1 MSKPYPPFKFSNY
14 WRVGI
19 ALAVSVLLHF
29 VVFSGVD
36 WHWPQSEAEESVI
49 ETRLVS
55 LPAPRPPPRAKPAT
69 KIADNKLVDKT
80 PSVKKA
86 APLEPPPVAPE
97 TTADAPPAPV
107 PAASDEMASA
117 EPDAATDSSPN
128 AQSPEATV
136 ASEPPADMPKAPSH
150 VDMDYELSRGSGGK
164 IGNVHV
170 VYSKEQDGSYQLRSE
185 SKAQGV
191 AALFVSGALVQTSTG
206 VVNEGGLQPAH
217 FAYEFGTSSDKRQYA
232 DFDWVG
238 KQLTMR
244 TAKGDKTEALPA
256 GTQDQLSF
264 MYQYMFVPPLVHM
277 QLAVTNGKKLSHYS
291 YTFEGEETV
300 STKLGEL
307 HTLHIAKSGAGEEKT
322 ELWLAT
328 DYHYLP
334 IKIRK
339 TEKDGKLY
347 EQIVT
352 RLSTE

>member
-1 MSKPYPPFKFSNY
+1 M
-14 WRVGI
+14 
-19 ALAVSVLLHF
+19 ALSVLLHLL
-29 VVFSGVD
+29 VFSGVD

-55 LPAPRPPPRAKPAT
+55 LPAATKAVDKPAT
-69 KIADNKLVDKT
+69 KKPAQQR
-80 PSVKKA
+80 PVKKA
-86 APLEPPPVAPE
+86 VPVEPLPTPE
-97 TTADAPPAPV
+97 ASADIPPAE
-107 PAASDEMASA
+107 ATASESAPTDSSQVASA
-117 EPDAATDSSPN
+117 EPDAAAQQVAETSP
-128 AQSPEATV
+128 PEAT
-136 ASEPPADMPKAPSH
+136 SELPELPADMPKAPSY
-150 VDMDYELSRGSGGK
+150 VDMEYALSRGGDSGN

-170 VYSKEQDGSYQLRSE
+170 TYNKERDGSYQLRSE
-185 SKAQGV
+185 SKAQGL
-191 AALFVSGALVQTSTG
+191 ATLFVSGTLVQTSNG
-206 VVNEGGLQPAH
+206 VVNEHGLQPTH
-217 FAYEFGTSSDKRQYA
+217 FAYEFGSREDKRQYA
-232 DFDWVG
+232 DFDWAAG
-238 KQLTMR
+238 QLTMR
-244 TAKGDKTEALPA
+244 SAKGDKTEALPA

-307 HTLHIAKSGAGEEKT
+307 HTLHIAKSSGAGEEKT

-328 DYHYLP
+328 DHHYLP